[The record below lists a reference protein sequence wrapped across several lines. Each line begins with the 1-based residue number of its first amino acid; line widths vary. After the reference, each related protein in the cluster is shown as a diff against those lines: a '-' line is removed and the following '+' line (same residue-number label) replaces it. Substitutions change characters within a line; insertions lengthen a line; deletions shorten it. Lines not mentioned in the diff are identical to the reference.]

1 MDNTTPGINPQ
12 SGHRTSFWVIGFILL
27 GVIVVVL
34 ATAFLLNQHFRS
46 HVGIEPAVHRPTRS
60 ALTPTPHT
68 GGVGPAT
75 AQATSSVAPTP
86 IPAATPTVA
95 PTPRTAVME
104 AYDRYW
110 KTYSQALYT
119 LNTSAIS
126 QVAGGNELRRV
137 KVEVASFRQKND
149 AVHVRVSHHALI
161 IAIKGNSATIYDE
174 QHDGSWAIDPVT
186 KEPHQ
191 GPNWR
196 HLEKDFYYL
205 KNTGGVWKVVKSVR
219 QEG

>member
-1 MDNTTPGINPQ
+1 MDDTTPRRNPQ
-12 SGHRTSFWVIGFILL
+12 SDHQASFWVIGFILL

-34 ATAFLLNQHFRS
+34 AAAFLLNQHFRS
-46 HVGIEPAVHRPTRS
+46 HVGIEPAVRTPTRS
-60 ALTPTPHT
+60 ASTPTSHT
-68 GGVGPAT
+68 GGTGSAT
-75 AQATSSVAPTP
+75 AQPTGSQIPTP
-86 IPAATPTVA
+86 IPTTTPTVA
-95 PTPRTAVME
+95 PTPRSAVMD

-110 KTYSQALYT
+110 RAYSQALYT
-119 LNTSAIS
+119 LNTSAIG

-137 KVEVASFRQKND
+137 KAEVASFKRNND

-161 IAIKGNSATIYDE
+161 VAIKGNSATIYDE

-191 GPNWR
+191 GPNRR

-205 KNTGGVWKVVKSVR
+205 KNTGGIWKVVKSVR